1 MKKIFIT
8 IFAVLFTLP
17 ALAEKT
23 ITGHV
28 IDAESQEALIGA
40 TIMAN
45 DNPNIGTISDING
58 NFTLA
63 VPDTTTQIKISYIG
77 YETQILDANANMGNI
92 QLAEDS
98 QLLDN
103 VIVTGCP
110 STIPNATKASYDIIS
125 KKCYPYECQSDRYK
139 LTNQRS
145 VQSRKAGQQICIGST
160 DEDGP
165 CEDGNCTTLTIGD
178 ECADQVGKECQSND
192 TNATESEYDWIN
204 AQLVCVIQKCV
215 DGYLPN
221 DNGTACDR
229 VAISGNCD
237 PMPEHATAAHREW
250 DATTN
255 TEICI
260 IDSCGGE
267 YRPSND
273 RRSCIRPT
281 LTEEESQKKIEELQK
296 NADEMKKTEQSTANK
311 LLGGASIA
319 ATGIGGMQ
327 LASAIA
333 ENRADDAAERDM
345 AAYLA
350 TFRCDYG
357 QGRNIM
363 GGETDVQLPGGNQL
377 LPLYTEFTTLAAD
390 LKVRKEALEM
400 TPGIESEVILDSAN
414 MGLYDDESLGI
425 TDGAYTSL
433 SRALSDP
440 DGADAAEWAQQRS
453 DTKSQLT
460 TGAVMAGVGIVG
472 GVVGNLLIN
481 RDAPDEKS
489 DEINLKYEPLKKL
502 RDDTEKL
509 PDNSV
514 GAQCPSDATGTY
526 PDCECTDTKHVYN
539 GTANKCEECTGDKV
553 AITSTTCGCPDGTIS
568 STDDTCIER
577 QTGRTPE
584 CNPDTPNI
592 KVDLAT
598 GKCLCI
604 NGYILTDAKTCECP
618 DDTHKI
624 LQNGVCVEKTG
635 QQITIP
641 ECAILPAENLFALN
655 SAQLTDGALLA
666 IGEFAG
672 DVKNAQG
679 DDKIYCIT
687 VNGYTDTS
695 GTETYN
701 QRLSTQRAEAVKTA
715 LIKAKIPKTNIQA
728 NGYGETNCKY
738 ENGKLVP
745 DGTQHKNCRRVEI
758 GFSPNACQ

>member
-1 MKKIFIT
+1 MNKVKKIFTT

-17 ALAEKT
+17 ALAAKT

-28 IDAESQEALIGA
+28 IDADTRQPLESVIIAPIGGSTISELTDNSGNFNFTIQDSETSILISLLGYESQTLPA
-40 TIMAN
+40 TENM
-45 DNPNIGTISDING
+45 GTIELTNKAIILADLT
-58 NFTLA
+58 TLGTGTQCK
-63 VPDTTTQIKISYIG
+63 PDTDKHIAKAVKNLATNKCVPTTCIS
-77 YETQILDANANMGNI
+77 A
-92 QLAEDS
+92 
-98 QLLDN
+98 
-103 VIVTGCP
+103 
-110 STIPNATKASYDIIS
+110 
-125 KKCYPYECQSDRYK
+125 RYK
-139 LTNQRS
+139 LTNPQKVKCFNDITVCPDTSNKECRDWLERFNNQFS
-145 VQSRKAGQQICIGST
+145 DI
-160 DEDGP
+160 
-165 CEDGNCTTLTIGD
+165 TIGD
-178 ECADQVGKECQSND
+178 SCEDQVGKECTEYTD
-192 TNATESEYDWIN
+192 TNAKKAEYVWDDNDNNLNCKITKCNKNYVPSDDGTKCELSEGPCPPEQLKQIANAISGELRKKICYVTECERGYKVNKEENECDQLNCTGRYKLNADGDDCEDQVGKECTSSDPNAKKSKYDFIN
-204 AQLVCVIQKCV
+204 NELVCVIHDCQK
-215 DGYLPN
+215 GYLPN
-221 DNGTACDR
+221 DNGSACEKSEGPCPKDKLAQIDHATAGELKKGICHATECEGGYEPSDGKC
-229 VAISGNCD
+229 VAISGDCD

-260 IDSCGGE
+260 IDRCGDE

-363 GGETDVQLPGGNQL
+363 GGETDVQLPGGNNLIELKQQFM
-377 LPLYTEFTTLAAD
+377 ELATD
-390 LKVRKEALEM
+390 LKTRKDALEL
-400 TPGIESEVILDSAN
+400 PAGIESEVILDSAA

-425 TDGAYTSL
+425 TDGTYTSL

-539 GTANKCEECTGDKV
+539 GTANKCEECTGDKI
-553 AITSTTCGCPDGTIS
+553 AI
-568 STDDTCIER
+568 
-577 QTGRTPE
+577 
-584 CNPDTPNI
+584 
-592 KVDLAT
+592 
-598 GKCLCI
+598 
-604 NGYILTDAKTCECP
+604 
-618 DDTHKI
+618 
-624 LQNGVCVEKTG
+624 
-635 QQITIP
+635 
-641 ECAILPAENLFALN
+641 
-655 SAQLTDGALLA
+655 
-666 IGEFAG
+666 
-672 DVKNAQG
+672 
-679 DDKIYCIT
+679 
-687 VNGYTDTS
+687 
-695 GTETYN
+695 
-701 QRLSTQRAEAVKTA
+701 
-715 LIKAKIPKTNIQA
+715 
-728 NGYGETNCKY
+728 
-738 ENGKLVP
+738 
-745 DGTQHKNCRRVEI
+745 
-758 GFSPNACQ
+758 